1 MSWFS
6 DLQSAVSPILPGL
19 VVAAIFIALLLSLRL
34 KFRGEALGARFKRPV
49 AIFYVYLFLFAL
61 AVLSRLH
68 APSFYRVLL
77 LVSLMVLTLAVILAI
92 SVGLFDLFLGRLRQV
107 SVPVILRDIVVL
119 IVYVVVV
126 VVVIGQEGVDVT
138 SIVTTSAVLT
148 AVIGFALQ
156 DLLSNIISGLA
167 IEIEHPFRVGD
178 WVKFETQEGVV
189 REINWRATK
198 IETLH
203 RDIVIIP
210 NNVATRSPIINFSVP
225 TSLHR
230 QKVTVGMRYD
240 AAPNRVKASL
250 LSAVRGVDGVLAD
263 PEPFVQLK
271 EFGDSSINYTLF
283 FFIDGFATRDRVE
296 DRVRTRIW
304 YQLGRDGLSIPFPI
318 RDVNLRTVDAAEEA
332 RLRESIQAERTAL
345 LGQVPFLEPLSKAEL
360 EILAKRLR
368 SEFYAAGETILRQG
382 DPGDSFFIVAQGEV
396 EVLIGKDLATRH
408 GVATLGARDFFGE
421 MSLMTGAERSADVL
435 ATGDTECY
443 VLDKDAFKSIITGND
458 ALVEAIGRRLASRQA
473 SLQAAR
479 SETNGK
485 TAPMAAEVQRTL
497 VSRIRSFFQL

>member
-1 MSWFS
+1 MSWFNE
-6 DLQSAVSPILPGL
+6 LQSAIGPILPGL
-19 VVAAIFIALLLSLRL
+19 VVAAIFIVLLLGLRF

-49 AIFYVYLFLFAL
+49 AIFYLYLFLFAL
-61 AVLSRLH
+61 VVLARLY

-92 SVGLFDLFLGRLRQV
+92 SVGLFDLFLGRLRQLN
-107 SVPVILRDIVVL
+107 VPVILRDLVIL

-178 WVKFETQEGVV
+178 WVKFENQEGIV
-189 REINWRATK
+189 REINWRSTK

-210 NNVATRSPIINFSVP
+210 NNVATRTPIINFCAP
-225 TSLHR
+225 TNLHR
-230 QKVTVGMRYD
+230 RKVTVGMRYD

-250 LSAVRGVDGVLAD
+250 LKAVQGVEGLLRD

-271 EFGDSSINYTLF
+271 EYGDFSISYTLF
-283 FFIDGFATRDRVE
+283 FFIDDFAIRDRVE

-318 RDVNLRTVDAAEEA
+318 RDVNVRTLDAAEEA
-332 RLRESIQAERTAL
+332 RRHERVQSERVGL
-345 LGQVPFLEPLSKAEL
+345 LGQVPFLEPLAEQDL
-360 EILAKRLR
+360 VTLALRLR

-382 DPGDSFFIVAQGEV
+382 DPGDSFYIVASGGV
-396 EVLIGKDLATRH
+396 EVFVGKAPAVRRR
-408 GVATLGARDFFGE
+408 VATLGAQEFFGE
-421 MSLMTGAERSADVL
+421 MSLMTGAERSADIV
-435 ATGDTECY
+435 ATRDTECY
-443 VLDKDAFKSIITGND
+443 VLDKTAFKSIITGND
-458 ALVEAIGRRLASRQA
+458 ALVEAIGRRLAARQA
-473 SLQAAR
+473 ELLAAR
-479 SETNGK
+479 EQSDGK
-485 TAPMAAEVQRTL
+485 AAPIGAEVQRTL